1 MKLNI
6 LMISTFEIK
15 LFKKNFFLKIK
26 CLIPFQKAKSSGD
39 SAKARRFSRGL
50 TTLNDQRKKVKA
62 GKGVDL
68 DDIPPPIAQP
78 SSTQSVATTP
88 LQPTPAPHVPQATHV
103 LQAPAAPLRVA
114 PPPPVP
120 ARSAPSAPAEPPPPV
135 TVTVSAPHGRFLQTY
150 FSSENMYSHLTKN
163 INTLSKPMIPAFYVN
178 RLK

>member
-6 LMISTFEIK
+6 LMIKTFEIK
-15 LFKKNFFLKIK
+15 LLMKNFFLKIK
-26 CLIPFQKAKSSGD
+26 YLIPFQKAKSSGD

-78 SSTQSVATTP
+78 SSTQSAATPP
-88 LQPTPAPHVPQATHV
+88 LQPTPAPHATHV
-103 LQAPAAPLRVA
+103 PQAPAAPLRVA

-120 ARSAPSAPAEPPPPV
+120 ARSAPPAPVEPPPPV

-150 FSSENMYSHLTKN
+150 FSFENISILR
-163 INTLSKPMIPAFYVN
+163 ISILCLSQ
-178 RLK
+178 